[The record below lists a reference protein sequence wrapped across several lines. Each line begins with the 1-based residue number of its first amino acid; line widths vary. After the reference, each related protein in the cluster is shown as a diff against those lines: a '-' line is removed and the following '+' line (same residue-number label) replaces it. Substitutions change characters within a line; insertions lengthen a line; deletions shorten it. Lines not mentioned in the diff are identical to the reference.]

1 MRRSYIASHAQF
13 EVSETCLGV
22 TQTRLASV
30 ATAAANS
37 IIIVNYVRVG
47 GAVLHMTAVLQ
58 RSENVRSLSS
68 AEVTVSCELL
78 VWVPG
83 TKLLPPA
90 LKTCSPQQDYLG
102 FASKGRGSLRRGQA
116 QPVP

>member
-22 TQTRLASV
+22 TQAHLASV

-58 RSENVRSLSS
+58 RSENVRSLGSS
-68 AEVTVSCELL
+68 EVTVSCELL

-83 TKLLPPA
+83 NQTLAP
-90 LKTCSPQQDYLG
+90 S
-102 FASKGRGSLRRGQA
+102 S
-116 QPVP
+116 